1 MYRYIAMEPKR
12 TEYYPKNRAAW
23 RKWLEKNHVIK
34 QNVWLVICKKD
45 SGKPFVSY
53 NDAVEEALCFGW
65 IDSTANKRDEE
76 SYYLL
81 VAKRK
86 PKSPWSGLNKKRVE
100 KLLKENKMTEAGLQ
114 KIAAAKKDG
123 SWKLLDKIEA
133 LEMPSSLKK
142 GFAKNKAGLKNFML
156 FPPSVKKQLYHW
168 VESAKTDST
177 KQKRIEETVSLAEKN
192 IRANQWKPK
201 SK

>member
-1 MYRYIAMEPKR
+1 MENKR

-23 RKWLEKNHVIK
+23 RKWLEKNHATT

-45 SGKPFVSY
+45 CDKPFVSY

-65 IDSTANKRDEE
+65 IDSTANKRDDE

-81 VAKRK
+81 VAQRK
-86 PKSPWSGLNKKRVE
+86 PKSAWSGLNKKRIK
-100 KLLKENKMTEAGLQ
+100 KLLKENKMTEAGLK
-114 KIAAAKKDG
+114 KITAAKKDG
-123 SWKLLDKIEA
+123 SWELLDKIEA
-133 LEMPSSLKK
+133 LKMPLPLKK
-142 GFAKNKAGLKNFML
+142 AFAKNKNGRKNFTL

-168 VESAKTDST
+168 VESAKTDLT
-177 KQKRIEETVSLAEKN
+177 KQKRINETVSLAAKN

-201 SK
+201 S